1 MTGLAALIAAQFA
14 LPAVDWQ
21 EVVVPLVV
29 FVIWIINQISGANK
43 AKNPPGPRPVAGGGA
58 NPKQAKGP
66 LEEVEQFL
74 REARKAME
82 TQQRGQQDRGQQN
95 RGQADRGQQPQP
107 QQAQQRPP
115 QRLVP
120 PQKPQQKQQKSPQ
133 KPGGKKADKSQQQQP
148 RKTLAEQSRLKPQ
161 AADRELDEIRLG
173 SSVGRHVQEHL
184 GNNKFEE
191 RAGRLSHIKQSVEQD
206 IGSHVKS
213 VFDHQIGSLAVQ
225 RDAVADAS
233 AAEGIATDAGNPAME
248 IVAMLGN
255 PHSLR
260 QAIILQEILQP
271 PTHRW

>member
-1 MTGLAALIAAQFA
+1 MLGFAPLIAAQFA

-43 AKNPPGPRPVAGGGA
+43 GKNPPGPRPVAGGGA

-82 TQQRGQQDRGQQN
+82 TQQRGQQ
-95 RGQADRGQQPQP
+95 PQP
-107 QQAQQRPP
+107 QAQQRPP

-120 PQKPQQKQQKSPQ
+120 PQKPQQKQQNRPQ
-133 KPGGKKADKSQQQQP
+133 KPGGKKADKSQPQPP